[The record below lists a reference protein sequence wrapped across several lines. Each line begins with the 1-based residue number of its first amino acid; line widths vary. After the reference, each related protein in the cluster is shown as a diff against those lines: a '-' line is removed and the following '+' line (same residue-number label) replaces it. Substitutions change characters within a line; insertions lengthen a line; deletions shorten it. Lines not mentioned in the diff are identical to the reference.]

1 MSKAKEL
8 REQSKDQL
16 VAALA
21 DEQDKLFR
29 LRIKR
34 QTERVEAPS
43 EIIKV
48 RREIARIK
56 TILRQRELGSWTVL
70 NLNTVQRAT
79 DL

>member
-48 RREIARIK
+48 RRQIARIK
-56 TILRQRELGSWTVL
+56 TILRQRELGS
-70 NLNTVQRAT
+70 
-79 DL
+79 

>member
-21 DEQDKLFR
+21 AEQDKLFR

-56 TILRQRELGSWTVL
+56 TILRQRELSS
-70 NLNTVQRAT
+70 
-79 DL
+79 

>member
-56 TILRQRELGSWTVL
+56 TILLQRELGS
-70 NLNTVQRAT
+70 
-79 DL
+79 

>member
-56 TILRQRELGSWTVL
+56 TILRQREQGS
-70 NLNTVQRAT
+70 
-79 DL
+79 

>member
-56 TILRQRELGSWTVL
+56 TILRQRELGS
-70 NLNTVQRAT
+70 
-79 DL
+79 